1 MKPILHYVQV
11 WQIHEP
17 QEHLDE
23 AVRESLDLIQAIHV
37 LPRYAPF
44 GRVIAPSE
52 AEATSAA
59 YFAKT
64 PLV

>member
-1 MKPILHYVQV
+1 MCTPSSLQV
-11 WQIHEP
+11 WQIHEL
-17 QEHLDE
+17 QEHYDE
-23 AVRESLDLIQAIHV
+23 AGCESPDLVQAIHALV
-37 LPRYAPF
+37 RHATL